1 MSKNLKTILGILG
14 VLILVYGLWYFK
26 SIVTYVIISAVISL
40 IGTPIVNKLCKIK
53 IGKKFIPQSAAALA
67 ALTLMIAS
75 LVAMVSLF
83 APLLA
88 EQAQVFSNIDVEKTA
103 ESFEQPLSE
112 TEAWLSQFNLSGDER
127 SNKEF
132 FIDKMQGLVD
142 FQQIGATFN
151 NLFGVIGNAFIA
163 FFSILFI
170 SFFFLKDSGTVAK
183 IVKTIT
189 PDQHLT
195 KIDEIMTD
203 TKIMLRRYFI
213 GIIIQ
218 ITIVTLMVTAGL
230 WILGIENALLIGF
243 LAGIINLVPYLGPI
257 IGACI
262 ALFVTL
268 TTGLSAETGIELI
281 PLMGR
286 IVLVFAIVQL
296 TDNFLIQPY
305 VFSTSVKA
313 HPLEIFVVISI
324 AGTLAGVTGM
334 ILAIPAYTLIRIV
347 AKEFLSGFKIVDSLT
362 KNL

>member
-14 VLILVYGLWYFK
+14 VLILGYGLWYFK
-26 SIVTYVIISAVISL
+26 SIVSYVIVSAVISL
-40 IGTPIVNKLCKIK
+40 IGTPIVSWLSKIK
-53 IGKKFIPQSAAALA
+53 IGKKFIPKSIAALA
-67 ALTLMIAS
+67 ALTIMIGA
-75 LVAMVSLF
+75 LIAMVSLF

-88 EQAQVFSNIDVEKTA
+88 EQAEVFSNIDVDKTA
-103 ESFEQPLSE
+103 ESLEQPLSE
-112 TEAWLSQFNLSGDER
+112 TEEWLSQFNLSGDER

-132 FIDKMQGLVD
+132 FIEQMKGLVD
-142 FQQIGATFN
+142 FQKIGATFN
-151 NLFGVIGNAFIA
+151 NVFGVIGNTFIA

-183 IVKTIT
+183 IVRTIT
-189 PDQHLT
+189 PDKHLE
-195 KIDEIMTD
+195 KIDEIMSD

-218 ITIVTLMVTAGL
+218 ITVVTLLVTIGL
-230 WILGIENALLIGF
+230 WLLGIENALLIGF

-268 TTGLSAETGIELI
+268 TTGLSANAGVDLM
-281 PLMGR
+281 PLMGK
-286 IVLVFAIVQL
+286 IILVFASVQL
-296 TDNFLIQPY
+296 IDNFLVQPY
-305 VFSTSVKA
+305 IFSNSVKA

>member
-1 MSKNLKTILGILG
+1 
-14 VLILVYGLWYFK
+14 
-26 SIVTYVIISAVISL
+26 
-40 IGTPIVNKLCKIK
+40 
-53 IGKKFIPQSAAALA
+53 
-67 ALTLMIAS
+67 
-75 LVAMVSLF
+75 
-83 APLLA
+83 
-88 EQAQVFSNIDVEKTA
+88 
-103 ESFEQPLSE
+103 
-112 TEAWLSQFNLSGDER
+112 
-127 SNKEF
+127 
-132 FIDKMQGLVD
+132 
-142 FQQIGATFN
+142 
-151 NLFGVIGNAFIA
+151 
-163 FFSILFI
+163 
-170 SFFFLKDSGTVAK
+170 
-183 IVKTIT
+183 
-189 PDQHLT
+189 
-195 KIDEIMTD
+195 
-203 TKIMLRRYFI
+203 
-213 GIIIQ
+213 
-218 ITIVTLMVTAGL
+218 
-230 WILGIENALLIGF
+230 GIENALLIGF